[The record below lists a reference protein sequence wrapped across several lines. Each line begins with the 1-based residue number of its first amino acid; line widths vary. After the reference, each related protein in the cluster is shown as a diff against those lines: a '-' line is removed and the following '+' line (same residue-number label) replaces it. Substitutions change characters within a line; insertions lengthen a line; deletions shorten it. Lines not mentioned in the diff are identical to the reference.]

1 MRPLSTTFLIERQ
14 SLPLPVPE
22 KRCSCK
28 TCFARGHSWHYGA
41 LMTESFKTPVN
52 RAIILSAG
60 QGSRL
65 LPLTAE
71 MPKCMIDCSGRTLI
85 EWQIL
90 MLAACGVTDI
100 HVVTGFMT
108 EVVEAELRRLER
120 PGLTL
125 TAHFNPFYKVADNLG
140 SCWIVREVMEGD
152 FLILNGD
159 TLVSRPI
166 VERVQQG
173 GAYPICV
180 TVDVKDGYDSDDMK
194 VERADGGKS
203 ERLVHIGK
211 TLSAAQSN
219 AESIGFLAFRGEGGQ
234 LFRDTVEAVM
244 RTSAGVE
251 NWYLK
256 VIDQIA
262 ATGKV
267 GTVSIEG
274 MEWGEVDFLND
285 VEVAE
290 RLTAGWE

>member
-1 MRPLSTTFLIERQ
+1 
-14 SLPLPVPE
+14 
-22 KRCSCK
+22 
-28 TCFARGHSWHYGA
+28 
-41 LMTESFKTPVN
+41 MTESFTTPIS

-85 EWQIL
+85 EWQIR

-108 EVVEAELRRLER
+108 ETVEAELTRLAQ

-140 SCWIVREVMEGD
+140 SCWIARGAMDGD

-159 TLVSRPI
+159 TLVSRPL
-166 VERVQQG
+166 VERVQRG
-173 GAYPICV
+173 GSYPICV

-194 VERADGGKS
+194 VERADGGKG

-211 TLSAAQSN
+211 TLSAAQTN
-219 AESIGFLAFRGEGGQ
+219 AESIGFLAFRGEGGV
-234 LFRDTVEAVM
+234 LFRGAVEAVM
-244 RTSAGVE
+244 RTPAGVE

-290 RLTAGWE
+290 RLTAEWE